1 MNKILLAGLIA
12 IVLMPC
18 ASRADDAVT
27 DAGASSLKL
36 DIRRIGLELSKTSV
50 KNAREYADSPVSA
63 LNASSQDYIKG
74 VFDTVLEYNKNKFKW
89 DNGLYAEYGKTTL
102 RPYDGPTT
110 TDQNADKIIASSDL
124 SYACWDFVGL
134 KLGPTVRG
142 AYDTQFRDNADAPR
156 QNIIRTSA
164 GISLFDHKILKTL
177 YVTGLYEYDFTY
189 AGAQTS
195 KDGMEAG
202 WRAEY
207 AVRDGVKISTSGYYR
222 EYFSYSDYVKT
233 DLKRDLNAV
242 LRLDT
247 NLWGDLTMGPY
258 LKYRLAK
265 ARGADVYGSNFMLG
279 VSFNYI
285 TKFDLM

>member
-1 MNKILLAGLIA
+1 MKKLSAVLLGLF
-12 IVLMPC
+12 VMPC
-18 ASRADDAVT
+18 AAFADDAP
-27 DAGASSLKL
+27 ASNQTLKL
-36 DIRRIGLELSKTSV
+36 DVRRIGLELSKTTVS
-50 KNAREYADSPVSA
+50 NAREYADSPVSA

-74 VFDTVLEYNKNKFKW
+74 VLDTVLEYNKNKFKW
-89 DNGLYAEYGKTTL
+89 DNGLFAEYGRTTL
-102 RPYDGPTT
+102 RPYNGPTT
-110 TDQNADKIIASSDL
+110 TDQNADKITLSSDL

-142 AYDTQFRDNADAPR
+142 AYDTQFRDNSDAPR

-202 WRAEY
+202 WRVEY
-207 AVRDGVKISTSGYYR
+207 EIRDGVKFTTNGYYR
-222 EYFSYSDYVKT
+222 EYFEYSDYVPT
-233 DLKRDLNAV
+233 DLRRDLSAV
-242 LRLDT
+242 VRLDT
-247 NLWGDLTMGPY
+247 NLWGNLTMGPY
-258 LKYRLAK
+258 VKYRLAK
-265 ARGADVYGSNFMLG
+265 ARGADVYGSNFMMG

-285 TKFDLM
+285 NKFNLM

>member
-1 MNKILLAGLIA
+1 MKKLSAVLLGLFI
-12 IVLMPC
+12 MPC
-18 ASRADDAVT
+18 AVFADDAP
-27 DAGASSLKL
+27 ASNQTLKL
-36 DIRRIGLELSKTSV
+36 DVRRIGLELSKTTVS
-50 KNAREYADSPVSA
+50 NAREYADSPVSA

-74 VFDTVLEYNKNKFKW
+74 VLDTVLEYNKNKFKW
-89 DNGLYAEYGKTTL
+89 DNGLFAEYGRTTL
-102 RPYDGPTT
+102 RPYNGPTT
-110 TDQNADKIIASSDL
+110 TDQNADKITLSSDL

-142 AYDTQFRDNADAPR
+142 AYDTQFRDNSDAPR

-202 WRAEY
+202 WRVEY
-207 AVRDGVKISTSGYYR
+207 EIRDGVKFTTNGYYR
-222 EYFSYSDYVKT
+222 EYFEYSDYVPT
-233 DLKRDLNAV
+233 DLRRDLSAV
-242 LRLDT
+242 VRLDT
-247 NLWGDLTMGPY
+247 NLWGNLTMGPY
-258 LKYRLAK
+258 VKYRLAK
-265 ARGADVYGSNFMLG
+265 ARGADVYGSNFMMG

-285 TKFDLM
+285 NKFNLM

>member
-1 MNKILLAGLIA
+1 MVKKISAVLLCLF
-12 IVLMPC
+12 IVPC
-18 ASRADDAVT
+18 VARADDAVAT
-27 DAGASSLKL
+27 NKTLQL
-36 DIRRIGLELSKTSV
+36 DVRRIGLELSKTTVS
-50 KNAREYADSPVSA
+50 NAQQYSDSPVSA

-74 VFDTVLEYNKNKFKW
+74 VLDTVLEYNKNKFKW
-89 DNGLYAEYGKTTL
+89 DNGLFAEYGRTTL
-102 RPYDGPTT
+102 RPYNGPTT
-110 TDQNADKIIASSDL
+110 TDQNADKITLSSDL

-207 AVRDGVKISTSGYYR
+207 VIRDGVKFTTNGYYR
-222 EYFSYSDYVKT
+222 EYFEYSDYVPT
-233 DLKRDLNAV
+233 DLKRDLSAIV
-242 LRLDT
+242 RLDT
-247 NLWGDLTMGPY
+247 NLWGNLTMGPY
-258 LKYRLAK
+258 VKYRLAK
-265 ARGADVYGSNFMLG
+265 ARGVDVYGSNFMVG

-285 TKFDLM
+285 NKFNLM

>member
-1 MNKILLAGLIA
+1 MKKISAFLLCLL
-12 IVLMPC
+12 VVPC
-18 ASRADDAVT
+18 VARADDAVAT
-27 DAGASSLKL
+27 NKTLQL
-36 DIRRIGLELSKTSV
+36 DVRRIGLELSKTTVS
-50 KNAREYADSPVSA
+50 NAQQYSDSPVSA

-74 VFDTVLEYNKNKFKW
+74 VLDTVLEYNKNKFKW
-89 DNGLYAEYGKTTL
+89 DNGLFAEYGRTTL
-102 RPYDGPTT
+102 RPYNGPTT
-110 TDQNADKIIASSDL
+110 TDQNADKITLSSDL

-207 AVRDGVKISTSGYYR
+207 VIRDGVKFTTNGYYR
-222 EYFSYSDYVKT
+222 EYFEYSDYVPT
-233 DLKRDLNAV
+233 DLKRDLSAIV
-242 LRLDT
+242 RLDT
-247 NLWGDLTMGPY
+247 NLWGNLTMGPY
-258 LKYRLAK
+258 VKYRLAK
-265 ARGADVYGSNFMLG
+265 ARGADVYGSNFMVG

-285 TKFDLM
+285 NKFNLM

>member
-1 MNKILLAGLIA
+1 MVKKISAVLLCLL
-12 IVLMPC
+12 VVPC
-18 ASRADDAVT
+18 VARADDAVAT
-27 DAGASSLKL
+27 NKTLQL
-36 DIRRIGLELSKTSV
+36 DVRRIGLELSKTTVS
-50 KNAREYADSPVSA
+50 NAQQYSDSPVSA

-74 VFDTVLEYNKNKFKW
+74 VLDTVLEYNKNKFKW
-89 DNGLYAEYGKTTL
+89 DNGLFAEYGRTTL
-102 RPYDGPTT
+102 RPYNGPTT
-110 TDQNADKIIASSDL
+110 TDQNADKITLSSDL

-207 AVRDGVKISTSGYYR
+207 VIRDGVKFTTNGYYR
-222 EYFSYSDYVKT
+222 EYFEYSDYVPT
-233 DLKRDLNAV
+233 DLKRDLSAIV
-242 LRLDT
+242 RLDT
-247 NLWGDLTMGPY
+247 NLWGNLTMGPY
-258 LKYRLAK
+258 VKYRLAK
-265 ARGADVYGSNFMLG
+265 ARGADVYGSNFMVG

-285 TKFDLM
+285 NKFNLM

>member
-1 MNKILLAGLIA
+1 MVKKISAFLLCLL
-12 IVLMPC
+12 VVPC
-18 ASRADDAVT
+18 VARADDAVAT
-27 DAGASSLKL
+27 NKTLQL
-36 DIRRIGLELSKTSV
+36 DVRRIGLELSKTTVS
-50 KNAREYADSPVSA
+50 NAQQYSDSPVSA

-74 VFDTVLEYNKNKFKW
+74 VLDTVLEYNKNKFKW
-89 DNGLYAEYGKTTL
+89 DNGLFAEYGRTTL
-102 RPYDGPTT
+102 RPYNGPTT
-110 TDQNADKIIASSDL
+110 TDQNADKITLSSDL

-207 AVRDGVKISTSGYYR
+207 VIRDGVKFTTNGYYR
-222 EYFSYSDYVKT
+222 EYFEYSDYVPT
-233 DLKRDLNAV
+233 DLKRDLSAIV
-242 LRLDT
+242 RLDT
-247 NLWGDLTMGPY
+247 NLWGNLTMGPY
-258 LKYRLAK
+258 VKYRLAK
-265 ARGADVYGSNFMLG
+265 ARGADVYGSNFMVG

-285 TKFDLM
+285 NKFNLM

>member
-1 MNKILLAGLIA
+1 MKKISAVLLCLL
-12 IVLMPC
+12 VVPC
-18 ASRADDAVT
+18 VASADDAVAT
-27 DAGASSLKL
+27 NKTLQL
-36 DIRRIGLELSKTSV
+36 DVRRIGLELSKTTVS
-50 KNAREYADSPVSA
+50 NAQQYSDSPVSA

-74 VFDTVLEYNKNKFKW
+74 VLDTVLEYNKNKFKW
-89 DNGLYAEYGKTTL
+89 DNGLFAEYGRTTL
-102 RPYDGPTT
+102 RPYNGPTT
-110 TDQNADKIIASSDL
+110 TDQNADKITLSSDL

-207 AVRDGVKISTSGYYR
+207 VIRDGVKFTTNGYYR
-222 EYFSYSDYVKT
+222 EYFEYSDYVPT
-233 DLKRDLNAV
+233 DLKRDLSAIV
-242 LRLDT
+242 RLDT
-247 NLWGDLTMGPY
+247 NLWGNLTMGPY
-258 LKYRLAK
+258 VKYRLAK
-265 ARGADVYGSNFMLG
+265 ARGADVYGSNFMVG

-285 TKFDLM
+285 NKFNLM

>member
-1 MNKILLAGLIA
+1 MVKKISAVLLCLL
-12 IVLMPC
+12 VVPC
-18 ASRADDAVT
+18 VASADDAVAT
-27 DAGASSLKL
+27 NKTLQL
-36 DIRRIGLELSKTSV
+36 DVRRIGLELSKTTVS
-50 KNAREYADSPVSA
+50 NAQQYSDSPVSA

-74 VFDTVLEYNKNKFKW
+74 VLDTVLEYNKNKFKW
-89 DNGLYAEYGKTTL
+89 DNGLFAEYGRTTL
-102 RPYDGPTT
+102 RPYNGPTT
-110 TDQNADKIIASSDL
+110 TDQNADKITLSSDL

-207 AVRDGVKISTSGYYR
+207 VIRDGVKFTTNGYYR
-222 EYFSYSDYVKT
+222 EYFEYSDYVPT
-233 DLKRDLNAV
+233 DLKRDLSAIV
-242 LRLDT
+242 RLDT
-247 NLWGDLTMGPY
+247 NLWGNLTMGPY
-258 LKYRLAK
+258 VKYRLAK
-265 ARGADVYGSNFMLG
+265 ARGADVYGSNFMVG

-285 TKFDLM
+285 NKFNLM

>member
-1 MNKILLAGLIA
+1 MKKISAVLLCLL
-12 IVLMPC
+12 VVPC
-18 ASRADDAVT
+18 VARADDAVAT
-27 DAGASSLKL
+27 NKTLQL
-36 DIRRIGLELSKTSV
+36 DVRRIGLELSKTTVS
-50 KNAREYADSPVSA
+50 NAQQYSDSPVSA

-74 VFDTVLEYNKNKFKW
+74 VLDTVLEYNKNKFKW
-89 DNGLYAEYGKTTL
+89 DNGLFAEYGRTTL
-102 RPYDGPTT
+102 RPYNGPTT
-110 TDQNADKIIASSDL
+110 TDQNADKITLSSDL

-207 AVRDGVKISTSGYYR
+207 VIRDGVKFTTNGYYR
-222 EYFSYSDYVKT
+222 EYFEYSDYVPT
-233 DLKRDLNAV
+233 DLKRDLSAIV
-242 LRLDT
+242 RLDT
-247 NLWGDLTMGPY
+247 NLWGNLTMGPY
-258 LKYRLAK
+258 VKYRLAK
-265 ARGADVYGSNFMLG
+265 ARGADVYGSNFMVG

-285 TKFDLM
+285 NKFNLM

>member
-1 MNKILLAGLIA
+1 MKKISAVLLCLL
-12 IVLMPC
+12 VVPC
-18 ASRADDAVT
+18 VARADDAVAT
-27 DAGASSLKL
+27 NKTLQL
-36 DIRRIGLELSKTSV
+36 DVRRIGLELSKTTVS
-50 KNAREYADSPVSA
+50 NAQQYSDSPVSA

-74 VFDTVLEYNKNKFKW
+74 VLDTVLEYNKNKFKW
-89 DNGLYAEYGKTTL
+89 DNGLFAEYGRTTL
-102 RPYDGPTT
+102 RPYNGPTT
-110 TDQNADKIIASSDL
+110 TDQNADKITLSSDL

-202 WRAEY
+202 WRAEH
-207 AVRDGVKISTSGYYR
+207 VIRDGVKFTTNGYYR
-222 EYFSYSDYVKT
+222 EYFEYSDYVPT
-233 DLKRDLNAV
+233 DLKRDLSAIV
-242 LRLDT
+242 RLDT
-247 NLWGDLTMGPY
+247 NLWGNLTMGPY
-258 LKYRLAK
+258 VKYRLAK
-265 ARGADVYGSNFMLG
+265 ARGADVYGSNFMVG

-285 TKFDLM
+285 NKFNLM

>member
-1 MNKILLAGLIA
+1 MVKKISEVLLCLL
-12 IVLMPC
+12 VVPC
-18 ASRADDAVT
+18 VARADDAVAT
-27 DAGASSLKL
+27 NKTLQL
-36 DIRRIGLELSKTSV
+36 DVRRIGLELSKTTVS
-50 KNAREYADSPVSA
+50 NAQQYSDSPVSA

-74 VFDTVLEYNKNKFKW
+74 VLDTVLEYNKNKFKW
-89 DNGLYAEYGKTTL
+89 DNGLFAEYGRTTL
-102 RPYDGPTT
+102 RPYNGPTT
-110 TDQNADKIIASSDL
+110 TDQNADKITLSSDL

-207 AVRDGVKISTSGYYR
+207 VIRDGVKFTTNGYYR
-222 EYFSYSDYVKT
+222 EYFEYSDYVPT
-233 DLKRDLNAV
+233 DLKRDLSAIV
-242 LRLDT
+242 RLDT
-247 NLWGDLTMGPY
+247 NLWGNLTMGPY
-258 LKYRLAK
+258 VKYRLAK
-265 ARGADVYGSNFMLG
+265 ARGADVYGSNFMVG

-285 TKFDLM
+285 NKFNLM

>member
-1 MNKILLAGLIA
+1 MVKKISAVLLCLL
-12 IVLMPC
+12 VVPC
-18 ASRADDAVT
+18 VARADDAVAT
-27 DAGASSLKL
+27 NKTLQL
-36 DIRRIGLELSKTSV
+36 DVRRIGLELSKTTVS
-50 KNAREYADSPVSA
+50 NAQQYSDSPVSA

-74 VFDTVLEYNKNKFKW
+74 VLDTVLEYNKNKFKW
-89 DNGLYAEYGKTTL
+89 DNGLFAEYGRTTL
-102 RPYDGPTT
+102 RPYNVPTT
-110 TDQNADKIIASSDL
+110 TDQNADKITLSSDL

-195 KDGMEAG
+195 KDGIEAG

-207 AVRDGVKISTSGYYR
+207 VIRDGVKFTTNGYYR
-222 EYFSYSDYVKT
+222 EYFEYSDYVPT
-233 DLKRDLNAV
+233 DLKRDLSAIV
-242 LRLDT
+242 RLDT
-247 NLWGDLTMGPY
+247 NLWGNLTMGPY
-258 LKYRLAK
+258 VKYRLAK
-265 ARGADVYGSNFMLG
+265 ARGADVYGSNFMVG

-285 TKFDLM
+285 NKFNLM

>member
-1 MNKILLAGLIA
+1 MVKKISAVLLCLFI
-12 IVLMPC
+12 MPC
-18 ASRADDAVT
+18 MAHADDAVT
-27 DAGASSLKL
+27 TNKTLQL
-36 DIRRIGLELSKTSV
+36 DVRRIGLELSKTTVS
-50 KNAREYADSPVSA
+50 NAQQYSDSPVSA

-74 VFDTVLEYNKNKFKW
+74 VLDTVLEYNKNKFKW
-89 DNGLYAEYGKTTL
+89 DNGLFAEYGRTTL
-102 RPYDGPTT
+102 RPYNGPTT
-110 TDQNADKIIASSDL
+110 TDQNADKITLSSDL

-164 GISLFDHKILKTL
+164 GVSLFDHKILKTL

-207 AVRDGVKISTSGYYR
+207 VIRDGVKFTTNGYYR
-222 EYFSYSDYVKT
+222 EYFEYSDYVPT
-233 DLKRDLNAV
+233 DLKRDLSAIV
-242 LRLDT
+242 RLDT
-247 NLWGDLTMGPY
+247 NLWGNLTMGPY
-258 LKYRLAK
+258 VKYRLAK
-265 ARGADVYGSNFMLG
+265 ARGTDVYGSNFMVG

-285 TKFDLM
+285 NKFNLM

>member
-1 MNKILLAGLIA
+1 MKKISAVLLCLL
-12 IVLMPC
+12 VVPC
-18 ASRADDAVT
+18 VARADDAVAT
-27 DAGASSLKL
+27 NKTLQL
-36 DIRRIGLELSKTSV
+36 DVRRIGLELSKTTVS
-50 KNAREYADSPVSA
+50 NAQQYSDSPVSA

-74 VFDTVLEYNKNKFKW
+74 VLDTVLEYNKNKFKW
-89 DNGLYAEYGKTTL
+89 DNGLFAEYGRTTL
-102 RPYDGPTT
+102 RPYNGPTT
-110 TDQNADKIIASSDL
+110 TDQNADKITLSSDL

-195 KDGMEAG
+195 KDGIEAG

-207 AVRDGVKISTSGYYR
+207 VIRDGVKFTTNGYYR
-222 EYFSYSDYVKT
+222 EYFEYSDYVPT
-233 DLKRDLNAV
+233 DLKRDLSAIV
-242 LRLDT
+242 RLDT
-247 NLWGDLTMGPY
+247 NLWGNLTMGPY
-258 LKYRLAK
+258 VKYRLAK
-265 ARGADVYGSNFMLG
+265 ARGADVYGSNFMVG

-285 TKFDLM
+285 NKFNLM

>member
-1 MNKILLAGLIA
+1 MLCLL
-12 IVLMPC
+12 VVPC
-18 ASRADDAVT
+18 VARADDAVAT
-27 DAGASSLKL
+27 NKTLQL
-36 DIRRIGLELSKTSV
+36 DVRRIGLELSKTTVS
-50 KNAREYADSPVSA
+50 NAQQYSDSPVSA

-74 VFDTVLEYNKNKFKW
+74 VLDTVLEYNKNKFKW
-89 DNGLYAEYGKTTL
+89 DNGLFAEYGRTTL
-102 RPYDGPTT
+102 RPYNGPTT
-110 TDQNADKIIASSDL
+110 TDQNADKITLSSDL

-207 AVRDGVKISTSGYYR
+207 VIRDGVKFTTNGYYR
-222 EYFSYSDYVKT
+222 EYFEYSDYVPT
-233 DLKRDLNAV
+233 DLKRDLSAIV
-242 LRLDT
+242 RLDT
-247 NLWGDLTMGPY
+247 NLWGNLTMGPY
-258 LKYRLAK
+258 VKYRLAK
-265 ARGADVYGSNFMLG
+265 ARGADVYGSNFMVG

-285 TKFDLM
+285 NKFNLM

>member
-1 MNKILLAGLIA
+1 MVKKISAVLLCLL
-12 IVLMPC
+12 VVPC
-18 ASRADDAVT
+18 LARADDAVAT
-27 DAGASSLKL
+27 NKTLQL
-36 DIRRIGLELSKTSV
+36 DVRRIGLELSKTTVS
-50 KNAREYADSPVSA
+50 NAQQYSDSPVSA

-74 VFDTVLEYNKNKFKW
+74 VLDTVLEYNKNKFKW
-89 DNGLYAEYGKTTL
+89 DNGLFAEYGRTTL
-102 RPYDGPTT
+102 RPYNGPTT
-110 TDQNADKIIASSDL
+110 TDQNADKITLSSDL

-207 AVRDGVKISTSGYYR
+207 VIRDGVKFTTNGYYR
-222 EYFSYSDYVKT
+222 EYFEYSDYVPT
-233 DLKRDLNAV
+233 DLKRDLSAIV
-242 LRLDT
+242 RLDT
-247 NLWGDLTMGPY
+247 NLWGNLTMGPY
-258 LKYRLAK
+258 VKYRLAK
-265 ARGADVYGSNFMLG
+265 ARGADVYGSNFMVG

-285 TKFDLM
+285 NKFNLM

>member
-1 MNKILLAGLIA
+1 MKKISAVLLCLL
-12 IVLMPC
+12 VVPC
-18 ASRADDAVT
+18 VARADDAVAT
-27 DAGASSLKL
+27 NKTLQL
-36 DIRRIGLELSKTSV
+36 DVRRIGLELSKTTVS
-50 KNAREYADSPVSA
+50 NAQQYSDSPVSA

-74 VFDTVLEYNKNKFKW
+74 VLDTVLEYNENKFKW
-89 DNGLYAEYGKTTL
+89 DNGLFAEYGRTTL
-102 RPYDGPTT
+102 RPYNGPTT
-110 TDQNADKIIASSDL
+110 TDQNADKITLSSDL

-207 AVRDGVKISTSGYYR
+207 VIRDGVKFTTNGYYR
-222 EYFSYSDYVKT
+222 EYFEYSDYVPT
-233 DLKRDLNAV
+233 DLKRDLSAIV
-242 LRLDT
+242 RLDT
-247 NLWGDLTMGPY
+247 NLWGNLTMGPY
-258 LKYRLAK
+258 VKYRLAK
-265 ARGADVYGSNFMLG
+265 ARGADVYGSNFMVG

-285 TKFDLM
+285 NKFNLM